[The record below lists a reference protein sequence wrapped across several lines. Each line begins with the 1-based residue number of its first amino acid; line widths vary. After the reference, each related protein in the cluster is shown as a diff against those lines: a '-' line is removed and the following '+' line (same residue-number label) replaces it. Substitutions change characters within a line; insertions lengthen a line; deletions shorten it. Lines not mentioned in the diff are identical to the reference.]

1 MTKIYY
7 TVSPE
12 LDSSYS
18 WNGLRTITGYKI
30 ELYTSDLTDEIQEQ
44 GGQFTIKGRLIKM
57 FEIVA
62 KTDGDCNYLLSDE
75 EEIQNWIDNDEFYNE
90 KDFEFIRI

>member
-1 MTKIYY
+1 MGKIYY

-18 WNGLRTITGYKI
+18 WNGLRVITGYKI

-44 GGQFTIKGRLIKM
+44 GGQFTIRNRMIKL

-62 KTDGDCNYLLSDE
+62 ETDGDWQYLLSDE
-75 EEIQNWIDNDEFYNE
+75 EEIQQWLDNEGDKNDY
-90 KDFEFIRI
+90 EFIQL